1 VAQDQS
7 MHLAADI
14 SFLHTDYLWRMPGSW
29 VGYPY
34 YSSSEFY
41 EDIARIADR
50 GVMDMLFFGDTGG
63 TPEDYGGSYHAV
75 VEHGAKWPRHDMSP
89 MIPLMARAAQGVG
102 FAWTL
107 STTYHHPFHCAR
119 LFNALDHV
127 TKGRVAW
134 NAVTS
139 AYKNE
144 AANYGYDEMMEHDER
159 YVRADEFCN
168 VACRLWDS
176 VEPDAVVLDR
186 EKGVFMDPTKVH
198 RIDHRGKYFNVRGPL
213 PALPSPQRRPVII
226 QAGLSPPGLK
236 LCAEF
241 ADLQFST
248 RRTLPSMQAH
258 RAALDA
264 ALAQAGRTPRDIG
277 ILWSIRVEVAES
289 DAEYAERERRYLE
302 AVPPDAGLIEMSFQF
317 NVDFSKARPD
327 MRVADFAEE
336 VASQKG
342 NLGSF
347 DEIVKTVDPKLTL
360 REFSKRYL
368 LDRVLAATG
377 TPRKIADK
385 LEELHH
391 GTGANGGFILA
402 RGFSASDNLKN
413 FVDFVVPELQRR
425 GLSKKKYTGR
435 TLRENLNG

>member
-1 VAQDQS
+1 MS
-7 MHLAADI
+7 ESPSIHLAADI

-29 VGYPY
+29 IGYPY

-41 EDIARIADR
+41 EDLARLASR
-50 GVMDMLFFGDTGG
+50 GVFDMLFFGDTGG
-63 TPEDYGGSYHAV
+63 TPEDYGGNHHAAV
-75 VEHGAKWPRHDMSP
+75 TNGAKWPRHDMSP
-89 MIPLMARAAQGVG
+89 MIPLMAKAAPGVG
-102 FAWTL
+102 FALTL
-107 STTYHHPFHCAR
+107 STTYHQPFHCAR

-127 TKGRVAW
+127 TKGRIAW

-144 AANYGYDEMMEHDER
+144 AANYGFDEMMEHDER
-159 YVRADEFCN
+159 YVRADEFLK
-168 VACRLWDS
+168 VACELWDS

-186 EKGVFMDPTKVH
+186 ENGIFCDPAKVH
-198 RIDHRGKYFNVRGPL
+198 RIDHRGKYFKVRGPL

-226 QAGLSPPGLK
+226 QAGLSGPGLK
-236 LCAEF
+236 LCADF

-248 RRTLPSMQAH
+248 RRTLPSMQSH
-258 RAALDA
+258 RSALDA
-264 ALAQAGRTPRDIG
+264 ALARAGRKPRDIG
-277 ILWSIRVEVAES
+277 VLWSIRIEVADS
-289 DAEYAERERRYLE
+289 DAQYAERERRYLE
-302 AVPPDAGLIEMSFQF
+302 SIPPDAGLIEMSAQF
-317 NVDFSKARPD
+317 NVDFSKARPG
-327 MRVADFAEE
+327 MRIADFVDE

-347 DEIVKTVDPKLTL
+347 EELVKTVDPKQSLQ
-360 REFSKRYL
+360 EFSRRFL

-377 TPRKIADK
+377 TPAQIVDK

-402 RGFSASDNLKN
+402 RGFSAMDNLKN

-425 GLSKKKYTGR
+425 GLSKKQYAGP